1 MKEQDFKINNQI
13 AVKRVR
19 LVGEGVE
26 SKVCH
31 ISEALTIA
39 DNLGLDLVLIN
50 EASDPPVCKVMDYAK
65 YKFDKKKLKQNKGKP
80 LKEMRYTP
88 NIDTNDLEFKLKHVR
103 SFIDKGHKVKVF
115 VLFKGREM
123 NFKEKG
129 QTILLD
135 LITKVEDIAAPESL
149 PIFEGNKYIVTLKP
163 KRISNETL

>member
-19 LVGEGVE
+19 LVGEDVE

-103 SFIDKGHKVKVF
+103 SFIDKGHK
-115 VLFKGREM
+115 
-123 NFKEKG
+123 
-129 QTILLD
+129 I
-135 LITKVEDIAAPESL
+135 I
-149 PIFEGNKYIVTLKP
+149 GNYLVRTA
-163 KRISNETL
+163 N

>member
-13 AVKRVR
+13 SVKRVR
-19 LVGEGVE
+19 LVGEGIE

-135 LITKVEDIAAPESL
+135 LITKVEDIATPESL